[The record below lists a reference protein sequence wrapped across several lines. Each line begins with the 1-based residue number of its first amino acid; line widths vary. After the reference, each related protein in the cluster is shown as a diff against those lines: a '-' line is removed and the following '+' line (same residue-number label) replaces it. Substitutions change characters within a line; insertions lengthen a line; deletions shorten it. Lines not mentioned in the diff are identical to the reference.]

1 MNKQSRL
8 PLGSVI
14 GILGGGQLGRM
25 LSLSA
30 SQLGFKT
37 HIYDPDFNAPAK
49 QVTNLSSTF
58 KYDDIK
64 KKMEATMAQLV
75 KKMGLKSVVK
85 HLVGKGGMSYFID
98 DPKEA
103 KKLQTNY
110 FYRYN
115 TSLNGLMIH
124 HDIPP
129 EEFLKYVHTIDLS
142 FMKEDMIMRN
152 ELEKLDMEKFIFTN
166 GSAEHAKNILTHLGV
181 YDLFGRDKVFD
192 IQDAGYIPKPE
203 AKTFD
208 LMLKKFEINPKETI
222 YIEDI
227 AKNLSIGYERGCITV
242 WLIND
247 EHFGKM
253 DSDKDYISHKI
264 ENLSLF
270 LKEIRLLKSK

>member
-1 MNKQSRL
+1 MKNFKEMKYLLLDLDGVCYGKHNNYSLEKVFGQVSQKMTKFISERL
-8 PLGSVI
+8 
-14 GILGGGQLGRM
+14 
-25 LSLSA
+25 
-30 SQLGFKT
+30 K
-37 HIYDPDFNAPAK
+37 
-49 QVTNLSSTF
+49 
-58 KYDDIK
+58 
-64 KKMEATMAQLV
+64 
-75 KKMGLKSVVK
+75 
-85 HLVGKGGMSYFID
+85 ID
-98 DPKEA
+98 MREA
-103 KKLQTNY
+103 KKLQTDY
-110 FYRYN
+110 FYKYN

-129 EEFLKYVHTIDLS
+129 EEFLKFVHTIDLS
-142 FMKEDMIMRN
+142 FMKEDKIMRS

-192 IQDAGYIPKPE
+192 IKDAGYVPKPE

-208 LMLKKFEINPKETI
+208 LMVKKFGLNPKETI

-227 AKNLSIGYERGCITV
+227 AKNLSIGYERGCATV

-247 EHFGKM
+247 EHFGKI

-270 LKEIRLLKSK
+270 LKEIRLLKSQ